1 MSNDHLRNTHTFL
14 NEATDGMVWSPE
26 QQPTVATLAVAEA
39 TLALAY
45 EQRTANL
52 IAFERAQ
59 WDAWRQD
66 ELNPEGVDLWRR
78 AAEQV
83 NERLGLG

>member
-1 MSNDHLRNTHTFL
+1 MSKYVKAAEANIASAKESNDERIL
-14 NEATDGMVWSPE
+14 
-26 QQPTVATLAVAEA
+26 LAAQTYA

-45 EQRTANL
+45 AQDTANL

-59 WDAWRQD
+59 WEAWRQD
-66 ELNPEGVDLWRR
+66 ELNPEGVELWRK

-83 NERLGLG
+83 NERLGLS

>member
-1 MSNDHLRNTHTFL
+1 MNHHYAEAEHLL
-14 NEATDGMVWSPE
+14 IDSSPDPQVGLTE
-26 QQPTVATLAVAEA
+26 RQITAARAQTQA

-66 ELNPEGVDLWRR
+66 ELNPEGVELWRR

-83 NERLGLG
+83 NERLGLE